1 MAGNTLGGAR
11 GVAFWDPD
19 TGIEELAVMTLPV
32 ASRHPDELIEADV
45 ERAEHFDQ
53 NFSRSRPSFLF
64 LF

>member
-1 MAGNTLGGAR
+1 
-11 GVAFWDPD
+11 
-19 TGIEELAVMTLPV
+19 MTLPV

-53 NFSRSRPSFLF
+53 KFSRSRPSFLF